1 MEDRKVVIELQNVK
15 RYFQVG
21 SETVKAL
28 RGVSFKIYEG
38 EFVTIQGT
46 SGSGKSTL
54 LNQLG
59 CLDTPT
65 SGEYFLDGI
74 SVRTMSKTQRAH
86 LRNRKIGFVFQ
97 NYNLLAKTTAIE
109 NVELPLMYNSAVSA
123 TERRERAISALKAVG
138 LGDRLEHKSNQM
150 SGGQMQRVAIAR
162 ALVNDPAVLLADEA
176 TGNLDTRTSF
186 EMLVLFQELYKQG
199 HTIIF
204 VTHNPEIA
212 EYASRNINLR
222 DGKIREDT
230 INTNIKSAAEAL
242 AALIMNILNLFKVSI
257 KAVSNNKMRSFLSML
272 GIIIGV
278 AAVIIMMAIGQGS
291 KESIRQELSTMGTNL
306 LTVRPGADMRGGVRQ
321 DPSSM
326 QTLKM
331 ADYERILRERKFVTK
346 VSPEVTASGQVIYGN
361 NNTNTSMYGESTDY
375 LDIKQWTI
383 EEGEC
388 FTDEDIKKASKV
400 CVVGKTIVT
409 ELFGEGAD
417 PIGKT
422 VRFKSIPMRIVG
434 VLKSKGYNS
443 WGMDQ
448 DNVMIAPY
456 TTVMKRVAAQT
467 WFSSIVCSAVT
478 EELSDAAI
486 EELTQILRDNHKL
499 KEDADDDFT
508 IRSQAEM
515 METMSSTMDTVTL
528 ILVVAAAF
536 SLLVAGIGIMN
547 IMLVSVTERT
557 KEIGLRMAVGAT
569 GPVISLQFLIES
581 VLISVTGGL
590 LGIFVGCSASA
601 FLPSFGMPSSVPAW
615 SIYVSFLVCVFI
627 GVLFGYIP
635 AQKAANMDPIEAIRH
650 E

>member
-1 MEDRKVVIELQNVK
+1 
-15 RYFQVG
+15 
-21 SETVKAL
+21 
-28 RGVSFKIYEG
+28 
-38 EFVTIQGT
+38 
-46 SGSGKSTL
+46 
-54 LNQLG
+54 
-59 CLDTPT
+59 
-65 SGEYFLDGI
+65 
-74 SVRTMSKTQRAH
+74 
-86 LRNRKIGFVFQ
+86 
-97 NYNLLAKTTAIE
+97 
-109 NVELPLMYNSAVSA
+109 
-123 TERRERAISALKAVG
+123 
-138 LGDRLEHKSNQM
+138 
-150 SGGQMQRVAIAR
+150 
-162 ALVNDPAVLLADEA
+162 
-176 TGNLDTRTSF
+176 
-186 EMLVLFQELYKQG
+186 
-199 HTIIF
+199 
-204 VTHNPEIA
+204 
-212 EYASRNINLR
+212 
-222 DGKIREDT
+222 
-230 INTNIKSAAEAL
+230 
-242 AALIMNILNLFKVSI
+242 MNISNLFKVSL
-257 KAVSNNKMRSFLSML
+257 KAVANNKMRSFLSML

-306 LTVRPGADMRGGVRQ
+306 LTIRPGADMRGGVRQ
-321 DPSSM
+321 DPSAM

-331 ADYERILRERKFVTK
+331 ADYERIMREKKFVTK

-361 NNTNTSMYGESTDY
+361 NNTNTSMYGESSDY
-375 LDIKQWTI
+375 LDIKQWSVD
-383 EEGEC
+383 EGEC
-388 FTDEDIKKASKV
+388 FTEEDIKKAAKV
-400 CVVGKTIVT
+400 CVIGATVVK
-409 ELFGEGAD
+409 ELFGNVD

-422 VRFKSIPMRIVG
+422 VRFKSIPIRVIG

-448 DNVMIAPY
+448 DNVIIAPY
-456 TTVMKRVAAQT
+456 TTVMKRIAAQT
-467 WFSSIVCSAVT
+467 WFSSIVCSAIT

-499 KEDADDDFT
+499 KDETADDFI

-590 LGIFVGCSASA
+590 IGILVGGGVSTL
-601 FLPSFGMPSSVPAW
+601 LPLMGMPSSVPAW
-615 SIYVSFLVCVFI
+615 SVYVSFLVCVFI
-627 GVLFGYIP
+627 GILFGYIP

>member
-1 MEDRKVVIELQNVK
+1 
-15 RYFQVG
+15 
-21 SETVKAL
+21 
-28 RGVSFKIYEG
+28 
-38 EFVTIQGT
+38 
-46 SGSGKSTL
+46 
-54 LNQLG
+54 
-59 CLDTPT
+59 
-65 SGEYFLDGI
+65 
-74 SVRTMSKTQRAH
+74 
-86 LRNRKIGFVFQ
+86 
-97 NYNLLAKTTAIE
+97 
-109 NVELPLMYNSAVSA
+109 
-123 TERRERAISALKAVG
+123 
-138 LGDRLEHKSNQM
+138 
-150 SGGQMQRVAIAR
+150 
-162 ALVNDPAVLLADEA
+162 
-176 TGNLDTRTSF
+176 
-186 EMLVLFQELYKQG
+186 
-199 HTIIF
+199 
-204 VTHNPEIA
+204 
-212 EYASRNINLR
+212 
-222 DGKIREDT
+222 
-230 INTNIKSAAEAL
+230 
-242 AALIMNILNLFKVSI
+242 MNILTLFKVSLR
-257 KAVSNNKMRSFLSML
+257 AVASNKMRSFLSML

-278 AAVIIMMAIGQGS
+278 AAVIIMMSIGQGS
-291 KESIRQELSTMGTNL
+291 KESIRAELSTMGTNL
-306 LTVRPGADMRGGVRQ
+306 LTIRPGADMRGGVRQ

-331 ADYERILRERKFVTK
+331 ADYERIVREKKFVTK
-346 VSPEVTASGQVIYGN
+346 VSPEVTASGQAIYGN
-361 NNTNTSMYGESTDY
+361 NNTNASMYGESIDY
-375 LDIKQWTI
+375 LDIKQWPV

-388 FTDEDIKKASKV
+388 FTEEDIRKAAKV
-400 CVVGKTIVT
+400 CVVGTTIVK
-409 ELFGEGAD
+409 ELFGENAPD

-422 VRFKSIPMRIVG
+422 IRFKSIPMRIVG

-448 DNVMIAPY
+448 DNVIIAPY
-456 TTVMKRVAAQT
+456 TTVMKRIAAQT
-467 WFSSIVCSAVT
+467 YFSSIVCSAVT

-499 KEDADDDFT
+499 KEEAEDDFT

-515 METMSSTMDTVTL
+515 METMSSTMDTVTI

-590 LGIFVGCSASA
+590 IGVLVGIGASTFA
-601 FLPSFGMPSSVPAW
+601 SSFGMPSSVPAW

>member
-1 MEDRKVVIELQNVK
+1 
-15 RYFQVG
+15 
-21 SETVKAL
+21 
-28 RGVSFKIYEG
+28 
-38 EFVTIQGT
+38 
-46 SGSGKSTL
+46 
-54 LNQLG
+54 
-59 CLDTPT
+59 
-65 SGEYFLDGI
+65 
-74 SVRTMSKTQRAH
+74 
-86 LRNRKIGFVFQ
+86 
-97 NYNLLAKTTAIE
+97 
-109 NVELPLMYNSAVSA
+109 
-123 TERRERAISALKAVG
+123 
-138 LGDRLEHKSNQM
+138 
-150 SGGQMQRVAIAR
+150 
-162 ALVNDPAVLLADEA
+162 
-176 TGNLDTRTSF
+176 
-186 EMLVLFQELYKQG
+186 
-199 HTIIF
+199 
-204 VTHNPEIA
+204 
-212 EYASRNINLR
+212 
-222 DGKIREDT
+222 
-230 INTNIKSAAEAL
+230 
-242 AALIMNILNLFKVSI
+242 MNILNLFKVSL
-257 KAVSNNKMRSFLSML
+257 KAVANNKMRSFLSML

-278 AAVIIMMAIGQGS
+278 AAVIIMMSIGQGS

-306 LTVRPGADMRGGVRQ
+306 LTIRPGADMRGGVRQ

-331 ADYERILRERKFVTK
+331 ADYERILREKKFVTK

-361 NNTNTSMYGESTDY
+361 NNTNTSMYGESVDY
-375 LDIKQWTI
+375 LDIKQWDV

-388 FTDEDIKKASKV
+388 FNEEDIKKAAKV
-400 CVVGKTIVT
+400 CVIGATIVK
-409 ELFGEGAD
+409 ELFGNTD

-422 VRFKSIPMRIVG
+422 VRFKSIPMRVIG

-456 TTVMKRVAAQT
+456 TTVMKRIAAQT
-467 WFSSIVCSAVT
+467 FFSSIVCSAVT

-499 KEDADDDFT
+499 KGDADDDFT

-590 LGIFVGCSASA
+590 LGILVGCGASS
-601 FLPSFGMPSSVPAW
+601 FLPLFGMPSSVPAW
-615 SIYVSFLVCVFI
+615 SIYVSFLVCVCI
-627 GVLFGYIP
+627 GILFGYIP

>member
-1 MEDRKVVIELQNVK
+1 
-15 RYFQVG
+15 
-21 SETVKAL
+21 
-28 RGVSFKIYEG
+28 
-38 EFVTIQGT
+38 
-46 SGSGKSTL
+46 
-54 LNQLG
+54 
-59 CLDTPT
+59 
-65 SGEYFLDGI
+65 
-74 SVRTMSKTQRAH
+74 
-86 LRNRKIGFVFQ
+86 
-97 NYNLLAKTTAIE
+97 
-109 NVELPLMYNSAVSA
+109 
-123 TERRERAISALKAVG
+123 
-138 LGDRLEHKSNQM
+138 
-150 SGGQMQRVAIAR
+150 
-162 ALVNDPAVLLADEA
+162 
-176 TGNLDTRTSF
+176 
-186 EMLVLFQELYKQG
+186 
-199 HTIIF
+199 
-204 VTHNPEIA
+204 
-212 EYASRNINLR
+212 
-222 DGKIREDT
+222 
-230 INTNIKSAAEAL
+230 
-242 AALIMNILNLFKVSI
+242 MNILNLFKVSF
-257 KAVSNNKMRSFLSML
+257 KAVANNKMRSFLSML

-291 KESIRQELSTMGTNL
+291 KESIRAELSTMGTNL
-306 LTVRPGADMRGGVRQ
+306 LTIRPGADMRGGVRQ
-321 DPSSM
+321 DPSAM
-326 QTLKM
+326 QTLKA
-331 ADYERILRERKFVTK
+331 ADYERIVREKKFVTK

-361 NNTNTSMYGESTDY
+361 NNTNTSMYGESTEY
-375 LDIKQWTI
+375 LDIKQWVI
-383 EEGEC
+383 EDGEC
-388 FTDEDIKKASKV
+388 FTDEDIKKAAKV
-400 CVVGKTIVT
+400 VVVGKTIVT
-409 ELFGEGAD
+409 ELFGEGVD

-422 VRFKSIPMRIVG
+422 IRFKSIPMRIIG

-456 TTVMKRVAAQT
+456 TTVMNTVMKRIAAQT
-467 WFSSIVCSAVT
+467 WYSSIVCSAIT

-499 KEDADDDFT
+499 KGDAADDFT

-590 LGIFVGCSASA
+590 LGILVGCSASA
-601 FLPSFGMPSSVPAW
+601 LLGSFGMPSSVPAW
-615 SIYVSFLVCVFI
+615 SIYVSFMVCVFI